1 MLRSFSAKKYP
12 KPERREY
19 MKAFKNI
26 SRLNKLSAARLS
38 DGRAFV
44 AQKEVLYL
52 LYPNR
57 NKQGEI
63 VC

>member
-1 MLRSFSAKKYP
+1 MYSRMLRSFSAKKYP
-12 KPERREY
+12 KPERSEH

-26 SRLNKLSAARLS
+26 SRLNKLSAT
-38 DGRAFV
+38 FV
-44 AQKEVLYL
+44 AQKEVLYV

-57 NKQGEI
+57 NKQGGI